1 MEEDS
6 MFLSGSGS
14 SQQPVRLMLSCDN
27 CRRKKI
33 RCNGD
38 KPECSNCAKSKAA
51 CHYSPVGP
59 RKKPR
64 KTPAPLGIN
73 EPEESVNRS
82 GGDSKHKR
90 RVNKRR
96 ASSLQPSDTD
106 EVRSASAHDA
116 GDSSSAGVTSISHL
130 MLERLR
136 ENEGLGLP
144 GRNVLGQ
151 TDGGQERTQQNQT
164 PVMEMLRLQTQI
176 SSLVDQLRNITI
188 RASGITPVSTSPLG
202 SPTFASES
210 AQQHQHQQQPL
221 QQQHQ
226 QQALETTYRQNQQVH
241 GSQSQFQS
249 LVDAAGSAMPAS
261 ACVGSQRSTNQT
273 RSEAYGASASSRRP
287 SSTQPDGCSQRGC
300 ESRSDDVHL
309 KKQSD
314 SAQSIV
320 VSRDLINHLTSVFFQ
335 YCHPAE
341 TGMYPIELYRDR
353 LQRAQVSEPFL
364 LSVLAVASR
373 FSDDPRVKRE
383 PAYLAGYDFFDRVT
397 RRLMMDVLE
406 RDCVENM
413 LTLNNLA
420 VYAVGLPVAN
430 RGWYFSGLAIRM
442 ATQMSLQKV
451 DAPGRMPGASMM
463 SGPGI
468 ESARRAF
475 WTTLLLEALASFAS
489 GEPPPITIQDI
500 HVAEPYDDPSILG
513 DEPGTTAD
521 TSEDVDMHESP
532 APTMASAP
540 AYRARSS
547 SGGRPSVCA
556 YIAQLAMLLI
566 RVARL
571 NGNRHPE
578 SAQFSPEYAAL
589 HAEMV
594 AWYHGLP
601 DNMQIKPTVAKD
613 EIQRDP
619 QMFAAKMF
627 VHCHYHAAIIA
638 LHQPRVDLVRV
649 GSPGTMGT
657 FHDGDAADSSDGANS
672 GSRTG
677 TGSNARA
684 RYGSHQQQRPPG
696 SDQQWRHLAQQQCLT
711 AACTMTELL
720 TLARNLDVRYHIV
733 TFGFA
738 VFMAGVVH
746 VGAVAYTPPD
756 STERQYSINCVKEH
770 VRCLDRLGKYF
781 AFHFIMAKHIR
792 AQLQVIENA
801 DLRRRNAAAA
811 AVASALSSSGTG
823 SIQAVDILGIESRS
837 HQQRLQSRHLPR
849 TAGIPAGGN
858 SGLPFDLAAA
868 FSMGSQFSP
877 GMPSSASLAS
887 SGAAQT
893 LSAMDI
899 SDMGLDAGLFVSS
912 GTGGSSGVIPNS
924 GANSIGPGSPW
935 LFSQTSGGFANT
947 AGGASRTAPVGDQ
960 TAGTTSMDML
970 FGLLSS
976 QPPQQSPGPATTNS
990 TASCPMPGLCGGL
1003 CGMHSP
1009 TTTASMISGL
1019 QGLSGLAGL
1028 GSGISSLAQLF
1039 SSNSDGLA
1047 SLYPEKIVNNSSLAP
1062 SRESNTGSCT
1072 SRASINNIVV
1082 GSEPA
1087 QSQQVS
1093 AQSSFSSIA
1102 ASQADPAAPLRL
1114 TTPGGVQQFGSLP
1127 PFSPL

>member
-1 MEEDS
+1 
-6 MFLSGSGS
+6 
-14 SQQPVRLMLSCDN
+14 
-27 CRRKKI
+27 
-33 RCNGD
+33 
-38 KPECSNCAKSKAA
+38 
-51 CHYSPVGP
+51 
-59 RKKPR
+59 
-64 KTPAPLGIN
+64 
-73 EPEESVNRS
+73 
-82 GGDSKHKR
+82 
-90 RVNKRR
+90 
-96 ASSLQPSDTD
+96 D
-106 EVRSASAHDA
+106 E
-116 GDSSSAGVTSISHL
+116 
-130 MLERLR
+130 
-136 ENEGLGLP
+136 
-144 GRNVLGQ
+144 
-151 TDGGQERTQQNQT
+151 
-164 PVMEMLRLQTQI
+164 
-176 SSLVDQLRNITI
+176 
-188 RASGITPVSTSPLG
+188 
-202 SPTFASES
+202 
-210 AQQHQHQQQPL
+210 
-221 QQQHQ
+221 
-226 QQALETTYRQNQQVH
+226 
-241 GSQSQFQS
+241 
-249 LVDAAGSAMPAS
+249 
-261 ACVGSQRSTNQT
+261 
-273 RSEAYGASASSRRP
+273 
-287 SSTQPDGCSQRGC
+287 
-300 ESRSDDVHL
+300 SDDVHL
-309 KKQSD
+309 KKQTD
-314 SAQSIV
+314 PAQNIV

-335 YCHPAE
+335 YCHPSE

-373 FSDDPRVKRE
+373 FSDDARVKRE
-383 PAYLAGYDFFDRVT
+383 PAYLAGYDFFERVT

-430 RGWYFSGLAIRM
+430 RGWYFSGLAMRM

-513 DEPGTTAD
+513 DESNAGTEAC
-521 TSEDVDMHESP
+521 EDVDMHESP
-532 APTMASAP
+532 APTMSSAP
-540 AYRARSS
+540 SFRSRSETNNSS
-547 SGGRPSVCA
+547 SNASRPSVCV

-619 QMFAAKMF
+619 QLFAAKMF

-649 GSPGTMGT
+649 GSPGSMGS
-657 FHDGDAADSSDGANS
+657 FRDGDGGGGDGS
-672 GSRTG
+672 EGGSHNRPGSTNTTG
-677 TGSNARA
+677 GRS
-684 RYGSHQQQRPPG
+684 RYGSHQQKPPG

-811 AVASALSSSGTG
+811 AVASALSSSG
-823 SIQAVDILGIESRS
+823 SSSVHAVD
-837 HQQRLQSRHLPR
+837 
-849 TAGIPAGGN
+849 
-858 SGLPFDLAAA
+858 
-868 FSMGSQFSP
+868 
-877 GMPSSASLAS
+877 
-887 SGAAQT
+887 
-893 LSAMDI
+893 
-899 SDMGLDAGLFVSS
+899 
-912 GTGGSSGVIPNS
+912 
-924 GANSIGPGSPW
+924 
-935 LFSQTSGGFANT
+935 
-947 AGGASRTAPVGDQ
+947 
-960 TAGTTSMDML
+960 
-970 FGLLSS
+970 
-976 QPPQQSPGPATTNS
+976 
-990 TASCPMPGLCGGL
+990 
-1003 CGMHSP
+1003 
-1009 TTTASMISGL
+1009 
-1019 QGLSGLAGL
+1019 
-1028 GSGISSLAQLF
+1028 
-1039 SSNSDGLA
+1039 
-1047 SLYPEKIVNNSSLAP
+1047 
-1062 SRESNTGSCT
+1062 
-1072 SRASINNIVV
+1072 
-1082 GSEPA
+1082 
-1087 QSQQVS
+1087 
-1093 AQSSFSSIA
+1093 
-1102 ASQADPAAPLRL
+1102 
-1114 TTPGGVQQFGSLP
+1114 
-1127 PFSPL
+1127 